1 MQIKLTIP
9 IRMAKTNG
17 QKLDNAKC
25 GCAAGHRPSPPLL
38 VKRRSAQPLCSAR
51 RSLPHLCL
59 PYDPAVSIL
68 MFMQE
73 KRKHM
78 LTCKPV
84 CEQVQWFSSSSLET
98 GPIPFPGRMAAGALA
113 PHSLEHCAAVRS
125 RRLRC
130 GRHRWT
136 SEAPCWLQEGP
147 FQRLILWGSIYTTFS

>member
-1 MQIKLTIP
+1 
-9 IRMAKTNG
+9 MAKTNG

-98 GPIPFPGRMAAGALA
+98 GPSTNTLPGTHGRRRSGAALPGALRRGKKPPTPVRPASMNLRGPVLA
-113 PHSLEHCAAVRS
+113 PRGTFPKADIVGFHLYDI
-125 RRLRC
+125 
-130 GRHRWT
+130 
-136 SEAPCWLQEGP
+136 
-147 FQRLILWGSIYTTFS
+147 LIKAEWGE